1 MFCNL
6 VGVDVACE
14 AILQPMAFSCSTTAT
29 SVRATSRKD
38 FMETIIKVQH
48 VTLVPTACQCVLE
61 RFIVCLGLPS
71 MLSATS
77 QSLHFAHGWCGTRF
91 LMVRQMVCSLFRCHL
106 SHCESVDDTTSFPY
120 QPTSALL
127 SPCGPCCWNTS
138 SCTLACCRS
147 SVSCTMSRTDY
158 APKAFN
164 YSLYSF
170 DSHMLWMGVE

>member
-1 MFCNL
+1 
-6 VGVDVACE
+6 
-14 AILQPMAFSCSTTAT
+14 MAFSCTTTAT

-38 FMETIIKVQH
+38 SRRQESKWN
-48 VTLVPTACQCVLE
+48 TLRWYQQRPSTPITCQGVLE

-77 QSLHFAHGWCGTRF
+77 QSLHFAHGWCGTRL

-106 SHCESVDDTTSFPY
+106 SHCESVDATTSFPY

-138 SCTLACCRS
+138 SCTLACCRN
-147 SVSCTMSRTDY
+147 SVSCTMNRTEY
-158 APKAFN
+158 APKAFY

-170 DSHMLWMGVE
+170 DSHILWMGVE